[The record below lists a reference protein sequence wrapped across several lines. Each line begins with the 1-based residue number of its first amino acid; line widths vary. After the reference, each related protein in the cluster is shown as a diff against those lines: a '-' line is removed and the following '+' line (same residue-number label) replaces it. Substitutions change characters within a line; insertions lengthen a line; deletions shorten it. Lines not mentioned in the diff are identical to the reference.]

1 MATDP
6 NPDSYY
12 PASAG
17 DVTAD
22 RMCRYL
28 TVRALWHA
36 KNIESMTGT
45 RAQSA
50 PVFAAET
57 TAMLTT
63 FALVHMLRQI
73 NTVDADEFARQVYEA
88 WEDGAHVEEMLH
100 QWAAEYGQLDEAS
113 GEAAP

>member
-6 NPDSYY
+6 NPDSY
-12 PASAG
+12 PALAG

-28 TVRALWHA
+28 TSKARQHA
-36 KNIESMTGT
+36 RSIESMTGT

-63 FALVHMLRQI
+63 FALVHVLRQI
-73 NTVDADEFARQVYEA
+73 NTVDADEFARQVYDA
-88 WEDGAHVEEMLH
+88 WQDGAHVEEKLH
-100 QWAAEYGQLDEAS
+100 EWAAEYGQES
-113 GEAAP
+113 T